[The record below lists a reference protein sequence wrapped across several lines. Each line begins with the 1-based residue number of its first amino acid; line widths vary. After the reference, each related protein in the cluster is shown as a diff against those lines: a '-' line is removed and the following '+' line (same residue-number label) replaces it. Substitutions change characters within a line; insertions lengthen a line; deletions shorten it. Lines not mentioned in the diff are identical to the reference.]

1 MKRLFLLFTAL
12 AMMLSSSVSSAAPS
26 EDSGYYEAFIEVN
39 SDLKDYMLEAAGAV
53 ITAKYDGFYTV
64 QIRNDVSI
72 QTIKAIQGVEHV
84 SRALTLLTCS
94 DSVRYFSRVDNVHTG
109 ATLPQAYNGQGVI
122 VGVIDCGF
130 DFNHI
135 NLCDENGNT
144 RVKAVYMPLD
154 KTGSQ
159 PVVNYR
165 LLPGSCYETPT
176 QIMSLTTDDRNTTHG
191 TQTAGIA
198 AGAYRDNGW
207 YGIAPGADLVLCGM
221 PEGEL
226 TDVRVANC
234 LSYINDYAKRKGKP
248 CVVNISLGSNVGA
261 HDGSSYLCRVFKQM
275 SGNGRIFVVS
285 AGNDGNDPVCV
296 HRRIENK
303 NDTVVAL
310 LSGYGGGPEYS
321 GYVNAWSNKDKPFNT
336 RFIVANRY
344 TGAILY
350 RSRPLGATQSGVYD
364 MFTSNDDADL
374 AEYCVGSVSVQ
385 GVIEGNGRPSS
396 LCELNMRALSS
407 RYVLGL
413 QYFSPMTTDLVIWTS
428 QYANF
433 KNYGYSWA
441 EAGSPHGS
449 ISDLATCDSVIS
461 VGSYNSRQTVPLRD
475 GTIYFRHFST
485 PTEISY
491 YSSFGPDENGINRP
505 DVCAPGSVVI
515 SSANRFDTEAPNLA
529 FWQTPAFVDGVEYPY
544 CPDLGTSMSA
554 PVVTGAIALWL
565 QANPN
570 LSTANVREVLKYSS
584 YKDSP
589 VIHGDRQRW
598 GFGKLDIYAG
608 MRYVLSTDELKGDV
622 DHDGEI
628 SINDMNIVISIILG
642 GNFDDA
648 TMRRADV
655 NHDGEISVGDVNSI
669 LDLILHS

>member
-26 EDSGYYEAFIEVN
+26 EDSGYYEAFVEVN
-39 SDLKDYMLEAAGAV
+39 SDLKDYLLEAAGAV

-109 ATLPQAYNGQGVI
+109 ATLPQAYTGQGVI

-248 CVVNISLGSNVGA
+248 C
-261 HDGSSYLCRVFKQM
+261 Q
-275 SGNGRIFVVS
+275 
-285 AGNDGNDPVCV
+285 
-296 HRRIENK
+296 E
-303 NDTVVAL
+303 
-310 LSGYGGGPEYS
+310 
-321 GYVNAWSNKDKPFNT
+321 
-336 RFIVANRY
+336 
-344 TGAILY
+344 
-350 RSRPLGATQSGVYD
+350 
-364 MFTSNDDADL
+364 
-374 AEYCVGSVSVQ
+374 
-385 GVIEGNGRPSS
+385 
-396 LCELNMRALSS
+396 
-407 RYVLGL
+407 
-413 QYFSPMTTDLVIWTS
+413 
-428 QYANF
+428 
-433 KNYGYSWA
+433 
-441 EAGSPHGS
+441 
-449 ISDLATCDSVIS
+449 
-461 VGSYNSRQTVPLRD
+461 
-475 GTIYFRHFST
+475 
-485 PTEISY
+485 
-491 YSSFGPDENGINRP
+491 
-505 DVCAPGSVVI
+505 
-515 SSANRFDTEAPNLA
+515 
-529 FWQTPAFVDGVEYPY
+529 
-544 CPDLGTSMSA
+544 
-554 PVVTGAIALWL
+554 
-565 QANPN
+565 
-570 LSTANVREVLKYSS
+570 
-584 YKDSP
+584 
-589 VIHGDRQRW
+589 
-598 GFGKLDIYAG
+598 
-608 MRYVLSTDELKGDV
+608 
-622 DHDGEI
+622 
-628 SINDMNIVISIILG
+628 
-642 GNFDDA
+642 
-648 TMRRADV
+648 
-655 NHDGEISVGDVNSI
+655 
-669 LDLILHS
+669 

>member
-1 MKRLFLLFTAL
+1 MKRLFFLFVAIALMSSIVSTATP
-12 AMMLSSSVSSAAPS
+12 SAGG
-26 EDSGYYEAFIEVN
+26 GYYEAFIDVN
-39 SDLKDYMLEAAGAV
+39 SELKDYMLEAAGVV

-64 QIRNDVSI
+64 QIRDDVSI
-72 QTIKAIQGVEHV
+72 QTVKAIPGVDHV
-84 SRALTLLTCS
+84 SKALTLLTCS
-94 DSVRYFSRVDNVHTG
+94 DSVRYFSRVGNVHSG
-109 ATLPQAYNGQGVI
+109 ATLPQAYTGQGVI

-159 PVVNYR
+159 PVVNHR
-165 LLPGSCYETPT
+165 LLPGSCYETPS

-198 AGAYRDNGW
+198 AGSYRGNGW
-207 YGIAPGADLVLCGM
+207 YGIAPDADLVLCGM
-221 PEGEL
+221 PEGDL

-234 LSYINDYAKRKGKP
+234 ISYINDYASRMGKP
-248 CVVNISLGSNVGA
+248 CVINISLGSNVGA
-261 HDGSSYLCRVFKQM
+261 HDGSSYLCRVFNQY
-275 SGNGRIFVVS
+275 SGPGRVFVVS
-285 AGNDGNDPVCV
+285 AGNDGSEPVCV
-296 HRRIENK
+296 HSSIKSKE
-303 NDTVVAL
+303 DTVVTL
-310 LSGYGGGPEYS
+310 LRGYGGGNEYS

-336 RFIVANRY
+336 RFIVANSR

-350 RSRPLGATQSGVYD
+350 RSRALGATLSGVYD
-364 MFTSNDDADL
+364 VFTTDDDPDL
-374 AEYCVGSVSVQ
+374 AKYCVGSVTVQ
-385 GVIEGNGRPSS
+385 GVIEFNGRPSS
-396 LCELNMRALSS
+396 LCELNMRTRSS
-407 RYVLGL
+407 NYVLGI
-413 QYFSPMTTDLVIWTS
+413 QYYSPLTTDLVVWTS
-428 QYANF
+428 QYAYFN
-433 KNYGYSWA
+433 NYGFSWA
-441 EAGSPHGS
+441 AKGTPNGS
-449 ISDLATCDSVIS
+449 INDLATCDSIIS
-461 VGSYNSRQTVPLRD
+461 VGSYNTRQTVPLRD
-475 GTIYFRHFST
+475 GTIYFRPRST
-485 PTEISY
+485 PVEISY
-491 YSSFGPDENGINRP
+491 YSSYGPDENGINRP

-529 FWQTPAFVDGVEYPY
+529 YWQTPAFVDGEEYPY

-554 PVVTGAIALWL
+554 PVVTGAIALWM

-598 GFGKLDIYAG
+598 GYGKLDIYAG
-608 MRYVLSTDELKGDV
+608 TRYVLSADELKGDV

-628 SINDMNIVISIILG
+628 TINDMNIVISIILG
-642 GNFDDA
+642 GHFDDA

-655 NHDGEISVGDVNSI
+655 NHDGEISISDVNTI
-669 LDLILHS
+669 LSLILNN